1 VNYYETT
8 KKELGQNSTFLCRTL
23 QGKDDPLGFMRYF

>member
-1 VNYYETT
+1 MKQK